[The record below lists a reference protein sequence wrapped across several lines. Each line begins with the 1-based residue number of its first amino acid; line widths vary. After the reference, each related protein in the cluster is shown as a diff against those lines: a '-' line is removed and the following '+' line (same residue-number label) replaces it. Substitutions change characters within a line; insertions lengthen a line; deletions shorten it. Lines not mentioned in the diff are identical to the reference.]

1 MLRVRSATPL
11 AGRRLRLTLSDKSV
25 VERDIAE
32 FISWGPIYERLRSDD
47 EYFRRVRV
55 RYGTVTWPGNV
66 DLAPE
71 ILIWGGPDPAEDD
84 PRRPPTF
91 MVVRSPNRTPD
102 GDLLDVEHVPLPKGA
117 KAPSDP
123 VSEGRST

>member
-1 MLRVRSATPL
+1 MLHVRSATPL
-11 AGRRLRLTLSDKSV
+11 EGRRLRLTLTDGSV

-32 FISWGPIYERLRSDD
+32 FISWGPVYERLRSDD

-84 PRRPPTF
+84 PRRPPAF
-91 MVVRSPNRTPD
+91 MVVRSPNRTAD
-102 GDLLDVEHVPLPKGA
+102 GDLLDIDPVPLPKGA
-117 KAPSDP
+117 QAPSDL

>member
-1 MLRVRSATPL
+1 
-11 AGRRLRLTLSDKSV
+11 LTLSDKSV
-25 VERDIAE
+25 VERDIAD

-47 EYFRRVRV
+47 EYFRRARV

-84 PRRPPTF
+84 PRRPPPF
-91 MVVRSPNRTPD
+91 MVVRSPNRTAE
-102 GDLLDVEHVPLPKGA
+102 GDLLEVEPVLLPKGA
-117 KAPSDP
+117 QALSEL

>member
-1 MLRVRSATPL
+1 MLHVRSALPL
-11 AGRRLRLTLSDKSV
+11 EGRKLQLTLTDRSV

-32 FISWGPIYERLRSDD
+32 FISWGQFYERLRSDD

-66 DLAPE
+66 DIAPE
-71 ILIWGGPDPAEDD
+71 ILIWNGPDPADGD
-84 PRRPPTF
+84 PRRPPEF
-91 MVVRSPNRTPD
+91 MVVRSPNRTAE
-102 GDLLDVEHVPLPKGA
+102 GDLLDVEPIQVPKGA
-117 KAPSDP
+117 KAPSDL